1 MQNFVETAI
10 SKLKEEMEKAKD
22 NAFAEPIIEFLIKRC
37 NEDNGLC
44 EDVCQEHKTW
54 EKCFKY
60 IYEEA
65 KKMAKGKQ
73 SCAVR
78 DDVVFEWA
86 EDYYHKDDKAEEEEK
101 AKKEAERK
109 QKEAEKKATG
119 TKSFEDTA
127 TREWKAKAK
136 AEREANTTKE
146 SEKEKTVIPVQSVK
160 KGEPIVKK
168 AEKISKTELKGQMS
182 IFDFV

>member
-101 AKKEAERK
+101 ARQEERKKKEAERK
-109 QKEAEKKATG
+109 SKLEKKGSLT
-119 TKSFEDTA
+119 DT
-127 TREWKAKAK
+127 EKKI
-136 AEREANTTKE
+136 AENIGKQCAETF
-146 SEKEKTVIPVQSVK
+146 KTVEK
-160 KGEPIVKK
+160 KEEPKIKK
-168 AEKISKTELKGQMS
+168 NSKELEGQID
-182 IFDFV
+182 IFDLMGM